1 MTKSNSL
8 AALVSTALLAA
19 LGGCSSGGGNNA
31 VSANVSEGAAV
42 VPSAAP
48 AGPPLGPLTA
58 QQICDGLSASAVGG
72 AIGQTI
78 TAAAPSSASTPQCSY
93 TYSAGGST
101 TNITVAYMRTV
112 DDLAGNEGEAGF
124 DYVMRT
130 NRSIAPGAQE
140 QAIQAGQRAMRISG
154 STLHLGAVLTRG
166 RVITAITPAA
176 LPADAVDRLVQAAA
190 EAFGR

>member
-1 MTKSNSL
+1 MMRSNS
-8 AALVSTALLAA
+8 ATALFSAAMLAA
-19 LGGCSSGGGNNA
+19 LGGCAGGDGNA
-31 VSANVSEGAAV
+31 SANANAPQSAA
-42 VPSAAP
+42 AAP
-48 AGPPLGPLTA
+48 AGPPLGQLTA

-72 AIGQTI
+72 AIGQTV
-78 TAAAPSSASTPQCSY
+78 TAAAPSTASTPQCSY

-101 TNITVAYMRTV
+101 TNITVAYMRPV

-130 NRSIAPGAQE
+130 NRSMAPGAQE
-140 QAIQAGQRAMRISG
+140 GTIQAGQRAMRISG
-154 STLHLGAVLTRG
+154 SSLHLGAVLTRG
-166 RVITAITPAA
+166 RVITVIAPAA